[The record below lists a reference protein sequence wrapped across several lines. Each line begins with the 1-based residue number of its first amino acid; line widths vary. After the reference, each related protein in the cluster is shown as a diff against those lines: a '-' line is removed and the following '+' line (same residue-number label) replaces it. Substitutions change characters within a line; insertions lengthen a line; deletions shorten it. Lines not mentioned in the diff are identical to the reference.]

1 MLFRDINIRKD
12 ISLCMVNLGS
22 FGVHCQFYG
31 ANEILIFSSSL
42 FADAMAMKAQNCQ
55 KTSEVLNILKQM
67 QKIDTVG
74 EWLLR
79 RKWEITFNNV
89 KLVDFL
95 WKPIV
100 IQFDIC
106 EYQFKKMDSFTQEPP
121 TRIDKIV
128 F

>member
-55 KTSEVLNILKQM
+55 KTSEVLNILKQI
-67 QKIDTVG
+67 QKKKYSRRITVTSKLG
-74 EWLLR
+74 DNFQQCETR
-79 RKWEITFNNV
+79 RFLMKTDCNSIRHSWISIQKMNTF
-89 KLVDFL
+89 
-95 WKPIV
+95 I
-100 IQFDIC
+100 
-106 EYQFKKMDSFTQEPP
+106 QEPP

>member
-1 MLFRDINIRKD
+1 MDINIRKD

-55 KTSEVLNILKQM
+55 KTSEVLNILKQI

-95 WKPIV
+95 WKSIV

-121 TRIDKIV
+121 TRIDKVV

>member
-1 MLFRDINIRKD
+1 
-12 ISLCMVNLGS
+12 
-22 FGVHCQFYG
+22 
-31 ANEILIFSSSL
+31 
-42 FADAMAMKAQNCQ
+42 MAMKAQNCQ
-55 KTSEVLNILKQM
+55 KTSEVLNILKQI

-106 EYQFKKMDSFTQEPP
+106 EYQFKKMDTFIQEPP